1 MVLSFSLLSPHNS
14 PIPYKHVPRTE
25 VHLTII
31 SILNA
36 VTFTLIYPLKYVSY
50 VICLYIF
57 LDMAVVVPLSLIST
71 KNNGNFNSYTYSR
84 VLCILSF
91 WLPSLHKFSFVR
103 IPLKVMSKTEH
114 SSAVLVTWYSEKLG
128 VVMYNCTNHYVLC
141 QYKSRY

>member
-1 MVLSFSLLSPHNS
+1 MVLSFPLLSPHNC
-14 PIPYKHVPRTE
+14 PKPYKYVPCTE

-31 SILNA
+31 SILNV

-57 LDMAVVVPLSLIST
+57 LGMAAVFPLSLIST
-71 KNNGNFNSYTYSR
+71 KNNGNFNFYTYSR

-103 IPLKVMSKTEH
+103 ILLRVMSKTEH
-114 SSAVLVTWYSEKLG
+114 LSAMLVT
-128 VVMYNCTNHYVLC
+128 
-141 QYKSRY
+141 